1 MLLISCNKMHPFF
14 TKIQEVFMKSSIVK
28 TGIMILVFIFF
39 HSYDMVSGI
48 PTPTGQNSSNAL
60 TSLTHSIVA
69 EEVVFFE
76 GTVEGAREKAR
87 KESKLYFI
95 EFYAK
100 WCEPCKWMDEYTFK
114 NTSLSGYVA
123 QNYVPVKVDVENLD
137 GFIWKQKYKVQYL
150 PTIVVLNANGTIL
163 GKYEKSLTADDLM
176 RILKNHRSLPGEA
189 VSENTEI
196 ANAAVK
202 PVKTNPSS
210 AASAAFISVHNEPG
224 LPKASEVKKAASTKP
239 TSTTPVNSKPSAP
252 AATVAFKTQAKP
264 TGNQNE
270 FRVQVG
276 VYSDPVNVANRVS
289 ELKKSFTQIVQVFNL
304 KNKETNSISY
314 RITLGKFGSREE
326 AAQFAQTLKSQGI
339 TGVIKHISELEK

>member
-1 MLLISCNKMHPFF
+1 MHPFF
-14 TKIQEVFMKSSIVK
+14 TKIQEVFMKSSIIT
-28 TGIMILVFIFF
+28 TGIITLVFFF
-39 HSYDMVSGI
+39 SISNDLISGI
-48 PTPTGQNSSNAL
+48 PTVNGQNSSNTVAAL
-60 TSLTHSIVA
+60 AESIVA

-76 GTVEGAREKAR
+76 GTVEGAREKAK

-95 EFYAK
+95 EFHAK

-114 NTSLSGYVA
+114 NTTLSGYVA

-150 PTIVVLNANGTIL
+150 PTIVVLNANGTML

-189 VSENTEI
+189 VSESTEI
-196 ANAAVK
+196 ANAVVK
-202 PVKTNPSS
+202 PVKTNPNS
-210 AASAAFISVHNEPG
+210 ASSAAFISVHNEPG
-224 LPKASEVKKAASTKP
+224 LPKASEVKKAPNTKP
-239 TSTTPVNSKPSAP
+239 AVTTPVNSKPSVP
-252 AATVAFKTQAKP
+252 AAVVAAKPQTKP

-276 VYSDPVNVANRVS
+276 VYSDPTNVANRVS
-289 ELKKSFTQIVQVFNL
+289 ELKKSYTQTVQVFNL

-314 RITLGKFGSREE
+314 RITLGKFSSREE
-326 AAQFAQTLKSQGI
+326 AVQFAQTLKAQGI